1 MRGKTRNLLENVG
14 AFGFLILIIYGVFNL
29 IAHWVND
36 SEPDIKAPTHS
47 EQIVEQRD
55 VVKQEVTTQPKEI
68 VVEKKEIVKNEPE
81 QIEEKENISKE
92 KISINKVEQ
101 KTTQEKTTETTQE
114 EVAQQIEDKPKEEK
128 TETKKG
134 FPSDELI
141 KQKFALINRFLRS
154 TKKKI
159 NESVSAMEIV
169 ANETPRYANIRVT
182 VLKDGGFEQLTLID
196 GDKEYF
202 DLISDAVLNVFPL
215 EIDERIEDQFPRYF
229 RMKLIEG
236 R

>member
-36 SEPDIKAPTHS
+36 SEPDIKAPS
-47 EQIVEQRD
+47 QLEQVVEQRD
-55 VVKQEVTTQPKEI
+55 IVQPEVTTQPKEI
-68 VVEKKEIVKNEPE
+68 QVEKKDIVKSESE
-81 QIEEKENISKE
+81 QIEEKEKSSEE
-92 KISINKVEQ
+92 KISIDKVEQ
-101 KTTQEKTTETTQE
+101 KTTQEKTIEPTQE
-114 EVAQQIEDKPKEEK
+114 DVVEKIEQEPKEEK
-128 TETKKG
+128 TETKKS

-154 TKKKI
+154 TKKQI
-159 NESVSAMEIV
+159 AESVLAMGIV

-182 VLKDGGFEQLTLID
+182 VLKDGGFEQLTLLD

-202 DLISDAVLNVFPL
+202 DLISDAVINVFPL
-215 EIDERIEDQFPRYF
+215 EIDERIDDQFPRYF

-236 R
+236 Q